1 MPTLNPLL
9 STLGAY
15 PAEALHAEK
24 RALLAAGRE
33 VFDFSVGDPLEPTDP
48 RIVAAFQGAVPAVS
62 QYPTI
67 AGEDDGRAAC
77 AEWVARRF
85 GVTLDPARELLP
97 SAGSKEAIF
106 HLPLAFLDPHGP
118 RRRVLFGTPAYPV
131 YERGTRFAGGEPWA
145 VELRAEQ
152 GYRLEPWEL
161 PAAQL
166 AETAVLWINYPHNPT
181 GATVDRGYLA
191 RLAELCRR
199 HDILL
204 CSDECYVDLYLD
216 GEPPP
221 SLLEVAREGVLVFH
235 SLSKRSGMTGY
246 RAGFIAG
253 DPQLI
258 GPHQR
263 AARQLRASPAPRLGA
278 RPPPPWPGADDA
290 HVAARRRRLPMRRS
304 ASWSRASSAEVRARP
319 ASPCRGHHLPLAAH
333 ARRRRRPRRYAAELA
348 RARASSSAPA
358 LEPRPHPG
366 QRGLCCAWP
375 SCRPWPSAPRRSPAW
390 RALPQETPAAA
401 QELMHDRPDRARAP
415 R

>member
-9 STLGAY
+9 SSLAPY

-48 RIVAAFQGAVPAVS
+48 RIVAAFQGAVPAIS

-67 AGEDDGRAAC
+67 AGEDDFRAAC

-85 GVTLDPARELLP
+85 GVALDPARELLP

-106 HLPLAFLDPHGP
+106 HLPLAFLDPQGP

-161 PAAQL
+161 PAAAV

-181 GATVDRGYLA
+181 GATVDRDYLA
-191 RLAELCRR
+191 RLAAFCRR
-199 HDILL
+199 HDLLL

-258 GPHQR
+258 AALRR
-263 AARQLRASPAPRLGA
+263 ARANFGVASSTMVQTAAAWAWR
-278 RPPPPWPGADDA
+278 DDA
-290 HVAARRRRLPMRRS
+290 HVATRRAVFRRKRELFTRFFD
-304 ASWSRASSAEVRARP
+304 EVGLVCA
-319 ASPCRGHHLPLAAH
+319 PCTATFYLWLRTPLD
-333 ARRRRRPRRYAAELA
+333 RDPRRYAAELA
-348 RARASSSAPA
+348 EGAGLLVSPAPNLGVDQPYVRLALVPTEADCARAIACWRELNARSA
-358 LEPRPHPG
+358 
-366 QRGLCCAWP
+366 
-375 SCRPWPSAPRRSPAW
+375 S
-390 RALPQETPAAA
+390 
-401 QELMHDRPDRARAP
+401 DD
-415 R
+415 

>member
-9 STLGAY
+9 STLAAY

-24 RALLAAGRE
+24 RALLVAGRE

-48 RIVAAFQGAVPAVS
+48 QIVAAFRAAVPAVS
-62 QYPTI
+62 QYPTV
-67 AGEDDGRAAC
+67 AGDDDGRAAC

-85 GVTLDPARELLP
+85 GVTLDPAREILP

-106 HLPLAFLDPHGP
+106 HLPLAFLDPRGP

-152 GYRLEPWEL
+152 GYRLEPWAL
-161 PAAQL
+161 PAAAL

-181 GATVDRGYLA
+181 GATVDRAYLA
-191 RLAELCRR
+191 RLAEFCRQ

-253 DPQLI
+253 DPQLV
-258 GPHQR
+258 GALRR
-263 AARQLRASPAPRLGA
+263 ARANFGVASSTMVQAAAAWAWR
-278 RPPPPWPGADDA
+278 DDA
-290 HVAARRRRLPMRRS
+290 HAAARRAVFRRKRELFTRFF
-304 ASWSRASSAEVRARP
+304 AEVGLRCAPCSATFYLWLRTPGDGDPRGYAAKLAEHAGILVSP
-319 ASPCRGHHLPLAAH
+319 ASNLGVEQPYVRLALVPSEADC
-333 ARRRRRPRRYAAELA
+333 A
-348 RARASSSAPA
+348 RAIAR
-358 LEPRPHPG
+358 
-366 QRGLCCAWP
+366 
-375 SCRPWPSAPRRSPAW
+375 W
-390 RALPQETPAAA
+390 RALI
-401 QELMHDRPDRARAP
+401 P
-415 R
+415 RSAVP